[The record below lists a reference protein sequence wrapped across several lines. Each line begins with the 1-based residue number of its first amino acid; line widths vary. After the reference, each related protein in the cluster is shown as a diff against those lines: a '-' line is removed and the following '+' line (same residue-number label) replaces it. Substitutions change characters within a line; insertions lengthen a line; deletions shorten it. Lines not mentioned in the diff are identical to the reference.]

1 MISFLITALF
11 VSGGCDKS
19 ENGKDDVNA
28 FKGVVINEI
37 AAHDQTTD
45 AESWVEILNTGAESV
60 DVSGLG
66 LFLTDQYFS
75 CKCLYTAPAGTVLS
89 QERDLCCQRKTGHWS
104 QESPRIRSSS

>member
-1 MISFLITALF
+1 MEYSIMISFLITALF

-45 AESWVEILNTGAESV
+45 AESWVEILNTGASM
-60 DVSGLG
+60 
-66 LFLTDQYFS
+66 
-75 CKCLYTAPAGTVLS
+75 S
-89 QERDLCCQRKTGHWS
+89 QGWGCS
-104 QESPRIRSSS
+104 